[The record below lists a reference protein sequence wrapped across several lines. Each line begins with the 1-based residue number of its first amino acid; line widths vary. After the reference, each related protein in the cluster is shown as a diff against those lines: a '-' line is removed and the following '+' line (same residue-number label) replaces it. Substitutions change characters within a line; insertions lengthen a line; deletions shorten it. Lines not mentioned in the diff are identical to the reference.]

1 MAQDKVLQA
10 VIKLRDEITK
20 PLKGIKGEMEK
31 LKTATGKSKKKLEEY
46 HKGLQTVG
54 KGAMVAGAA
63 ITASVGGAFIGAT
76 KSAIEFESAF
86 AGVKKT
92 VEESTNTSFA
102 DLEKG
107 LKQLSTTMPQ
117 SASELSSIAESAG
130 QLGIETDNI
139 LKFTETMAM
148 LGDATNL
155 ASEEAAT
162 SFARFAN
169 IVGMSQNDF
178 DKLGST
184 VVALGNNLATTESEI
199 TAMAMRLAGAGAQI
213 GLSEAQILSFAGA
226 LSSVGIEAEA
236 GGSAFSKVMSSIQLA
251 VETSND
257 SLKDFA
263 KVAGMSTKEFKKA
276 FEADATGAIMAFIE
290 GLGDTERLGKSTT
303 AMLSEMGIKEIRL
316 TDALKRAS
324 NASDVFNNALD
335 IGNKAWK
342 ENNALTNEAS
352 QRYGTTAS
360 QLAIMKNQIN
370 VAAID
375 IGNALLPVLRD
386 GIEFVANLAN
396 KFANLDPNIKKVV
409 IAVGLITL
417 GFGVLL
423 TIGGTLL
430 TFVSSLITVLTAL
443 SAAGITVGTV
453 IAFIQTTML
462 PIIAVIAAV
471 IAAVVALKWAW
482 DNNFLGIRDLAADVM
497 DFVKAKIESVKS
509 TFESVKQKCAE
520 FAESVK
526 SAWQGIK
533 DAIANN
539 PIVGTVTKFV
549 NNVAENTSSSS
560 RVANKKGQKAAW
572 GTKRVVGNDVPY
584 RLHNGERVLTRAEAD
599 RYDKGQNTQGVSITI
614 NGLTVRE
621 EADINKIANKLV
633 QKINQNKMVYGGAY

>member
-10 VIKLRDEITK
+10 VIKLRDEMTQ
-20 PLKGIKGEMEK
+20 PLKGIRGEIDK

-63 ITASVGGAFIGAT
+63 ITASVGGAFVGAT

-92 VEESTNTSFA
+92 VNASKAELANI
-102 DLEKG
+102 EKG
-107 LKQLSTTMPQ
+107 LKDLSTTMPQ
-117 SASELSSIAESAG
+117 SASELSAIAESAG
-130 QLGIETDNI
+130 QLGIETKNI

-236 GGSAFSKVMSSIQLA
+236 GGSAFSKVMSSMQLA

-276 FEADATGAIMAFIE
+276 FKTDATGAIMAFIE

-303 AMLSEMGIKEIRL
+303 AMLSEMGIEEIRL

-386 GIEFVANLAN
+386 GMEFVSNLAN

-430 TFVSSLITVLTAL
+430 TFVSSCITTFAAL

-560 RVANKKGQKAAW
+560 RVANKKGQKSAW
-572 GTKRVVGNDVPY
+572 GPKRVVGNDVPY
-584 RLHNGERVLTRAEAD
+584 RLHDGERVLTRSEAD
-599 RYDKGQNTQGVSITI
+599 RYDRGQNTQGVNITI

-621 EADINKIANKLV
+621 EADITKIANKLV
-633 QKINQNKMVYGGAY
+633 QKINQNKVVFGGAY